1 MLRKTE
7 GRRIRGQQR
16 IRWLDSITDS
26 MDVNLSKLWEMM
38 EDRMPGS
45 GLISG
50 FPSSSKM
57 LGSYFGHHP
66 YKKGVTECKYINE
79 TYNEQTQEPFPD
91 AHNTQRLFFFSFPCF
106 S

>member
-1 MLRKTE
+1 MVRTCDHDLSLTHQERILHLSPGCCAGGGAGE
-7 GRRIRGQQR
+7 GAGCC
-16 IRWLDSITDS
+16 
-26 MDVNLSKLWEMM
+26 
-38 EDRMPGS
+38 
-45 GLISG
+45 LISG

-91 AHNTQRLFFFSFPCF
+91 AHNTQRLFFFSFPSF